1 MSQRS
6 RVLPGFG
13 LSLGFTLAY
22 VSFYCAYSISRSLY
36 QIIWNRMGRTMG
48 NFNL

>member
-22 VSFYCAYSISRSLY
+22 LSL
-36 QIIWNRMGRTMG
+36 IVLIPCLLFLLNH
-48 NFNL
+48 